1 MPKLL
6 QVTGKSR
13 FGVKCA
19 LDFGMHISKCKTCD
33 CKKLLRYKTRVAPA
47 KHWQQEGT
55 STQSDCS
62 VWVLRATNPME
73 TFFATTYRQ
82 NAMLKIREQ
91 CMSNATSSAPDVGRR
106 KKKAARRKK

>member
-33 CKKLLRYKTRVAPA
+33 CKELLRYKTHVVPA
-47 KHWQQEGT
+47 KHWQQEGNIAP
-55 STQSDCS
+55 DCS
-62 VWVLRATNPME
+62 VWMMRATNHLE
-73 TFFATTYRQ
+73 TYFAAIYRQ
-82 NAMLKIREQ
+82 PQMLKIREQ
-91 CMSNATSSAPDVGRR
+91 CLTNATSSAPDVGDEIES
-106 KKKAARRKK
+106 ASDSDL